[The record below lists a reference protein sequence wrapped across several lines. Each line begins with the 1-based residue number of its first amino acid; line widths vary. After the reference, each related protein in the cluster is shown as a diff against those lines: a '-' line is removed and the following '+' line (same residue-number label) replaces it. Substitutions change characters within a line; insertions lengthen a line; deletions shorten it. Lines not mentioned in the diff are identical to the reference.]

1 MFEHAGEHAQAALL
15 RIEHA
20 RTLRNPSDRLD
31 VLREGCA
38 RNPGNTPQGRTL
50 HLALAEMLI
59 DERHAEPDAAVVR
72 SLELEAARAFD
83 EAGEPAHAGEMYEG
97 LGLLRR
103 AAAAYERGGE
113 IARLELVLA
122 VLERLDD
129 SRKRER
135 DLLRE
140 FDEAV
145 AAGQRRFAQALLAEH
160 DAPALPVLAAHTQHA
175 AAAGLPPALLE
186 RRHWLQRRL
195 IDRNRIDLAWG
206 NNRLTAVRMSRHLE
220 IGRSPTADITVP
232 APRLSREHVRLSL
245 EALDGRTR
253 LAATDLGSKV
263 GTFWDGEALVPGEAM
278 PLDGPGALA
287 LGMTSELE
295 VVPVEGNAGAV
306 HGALVRAAPDEAW
319 VLFLPNGGPLW
330 LAPGILVPARVQF
343 DRGLVTFD
351 LASGVH
357 ATLGDRPLGAGAN
370 IEFMLGDRLS
380 LIGAPLCL
388 EVLA

>member
-20 RTLRNPSDRLD
+20 RTLRDPAERLD

-38 RNPGNTPQGRTL
+38 RNPGNTPQGKML
-50 HLALAEMLI
+50 HLALAEMLL
-59 DERHAEPDAAVVR
+59 DERHAETDASRVR
-72 SLELEAARAFD
+72 ALELEAARALE
-83 EAGEPAHAGEMYEG
+83 EAGEFARAGDSYEA

-129 SRKRER
+129 TRKRER
-135 DLLRE
+135 ELLRE

-145 AAGQRRFAQALLAEH
+145 AAGQRRFAQELLAEH
-160 DAPALPVLAAHTQHA
+160 DAPPLPVLASQAHRA
-175 AAAGLPPALLE
+175 AAPGLPPSLLE
-186 RRHWLQRRL
+186 RRQWLQGRV
-195 IDRNRIDLAWG
+195 IDRDRVDLAWG
-206 NNRLTAVRMSRHLE
+206 KDRLTAVRMSRHLD
-220 IGRSPTADITVP
+220 IGRSPSADITIP
-232 APRLSREHVRLSL
+232 APRLSREHVRLTL
-245 EALDGRTR
+245 EPLEGRTR

-263 GTFWDGEALVPGEAM
+263 GTFWEGEALIPGEAM
-278 PLDGPGALA
+278 PLEGPGALA

-295 VVPVEGNAGAV
+295 VVPVEGKAGAI

-319 VLFLPNGGPLW
+319 MLFLPNGGPLW
-330 LAPGILVPARVQF
+330 LAPDIKVPARVLF

-351 LASGVH
+351 LASGVG

-370 IEFMLGDRLS
+370 IEFMLGDRLC
-380 LIGAPLCL
+380 LVGAPLCL